1 MANGRGRLVIVNGGS
16 SVGKTSLCRAL
27 QDMLWERTRQLYCL
41 LGIDAFWFALP
52 PKQLD
57 LRQVEP
63 DFYTT
68 EVYEENG
75 LPYFIVHPGPLLD
88 QVMYA
93 RYRAIKAYLDRG
105 LNVISDDVLWKREW
119 LVDAVKLLADYH
131 VVFVGAR
138 ISDAEGAHR
147 EEVRGDRHPGWDRGS
162 QRTVHRHAVYDE
174 EIDTTYDTPQTSAAK
189 IFGFLESGLQP
200 TAFGRLRERFAGG

>member
-1 MANGRGRLVIVNGGS
+1 VSNATGRLVIVNGGS
-16 SVGKTSLCRAL
+16 SVGKTSFCRAL
-27 QDMLWERTRQLYCL
+27 QDMLWERKRQLYCL
-41 LGIDAFWFALP
+41 LGIDAFWFSLP
-52 PKQLD
+52 PRQLD
-57 LRQVEP
+57 LERVEAE
-63 DFYTT
+63 FYTT
-68 EVYEENG
+68 ETYEEKG

-119 LVDAVKLLADYH
+119 LEDAVQLLADYN

-138 ISDAEGAHR
+138 ISDAEGARR
-147 EEVRGDRHPGWDRGS
+147 EEIRGDRHPGWDRGS
-162 QRTVHRHAVYDE
+162 QRTAHRDALYDE

-200 TAFGRLRERFAGG
+200 SAFARLRERFARG